1 MRYLA
6 IVLTF
11 VLWSGVS
18 AAQEDSGS
26 APAAEYNT
34 FGVPNQVL
42 REITAPNRPENLTP
56 PDVDCND
63 AGLLQQV
70 RDKISELQK
79 AADDENVVER
89 RARLLALKHIGSF
102 AEQNPAEFQPK
113 DNYRVANRIIAVKI
127 NRHLKDGELKLCVSG
142 NPVLDRKIYMLI
154 YRFEGSVYVEII
166 NYTATVGDGEPFI
179 IYEKPLAKH
188 EEK

>member
-6 IVLTF
+6 VILY
-11 VLWSGVS
+11 VLWTGVS
-18 AAQEDSGS
+18 WAQEAAGA
-26 APAAEYNT
+26 APAMEYDT
-34 FGVPNQVL
+34 FGVPKQVL
-42 REITAPNRPENLTP
+42 REITAPNRPEALTS

-70 RDKISELQK
+70 KDKISELQK

-127 NRHLKDGELKLCVSG
+127 NGHLKDEELKLCVGG
-142 NPVLDRKIYMLI
+142 NPVLERKVYLLM
-154 YRFEGSVYVEII
+154 YRINGAVYVDII

-179 IYEKPLAKH
+179 IYEKPLANHGK
-188 EEK
+188 K